1 MSSNLRSNDKAVN
14 PLLSNQTNM
23 RSNSQ
28 KPTRK
33 DKELLINSHP
43 LLKALMGDDLSDCVC
58 FFWYI
63 YILSQTRSFMDY
75 EFDQQLKQL
84 ASQAKKIDDLKSIE
98 RKKIVSELIGLIP
111 KSEKFQTFQNK
122 YIHEHRDIFQDAL
135 HNSFISLNQ
144 SLTNYE
150 IRDELFISWF
160 IQILNNKIMDEFR
173 NIKREQKQL
182 EQVKKEI
189 INPTDNPPDS
199 SMSPSQKIREIITVD
214 PEIKLQK
221 NVSKKYKDWRIQT
234 HLNFFIF
241 VFEVNFLIGYFFLY
255 LSLFITIQKVFL
267 LRLEGKSAREIAL
280 EFGVKTRNPEQT
292 AFRWIE
298 YLEKSEERKAELN
311 QYIDRYLSDWEEIR
325 QEYL

>member
-1 MSSNLRSNDKAVN
+1 MLSNLRSNDKAGN

-23 RSNSQ
+23 RINSQ

-33 DKELLINSHP
+33 DKELLINSP
-43 LLKALMGDDLSDCVC
+43 LLLKALMGDDLSDCVC
-58 FFWYI
+58 LNFWYI

-75 EFDQQLKQL
+75 ELDQQLKQL
-84 ASQAKKIDDLKSIE
+84 ASQAKLLDLKSIE
-98 RKKIVSELIGLIP
+98 RKKVLHELIRLIP
-111 KSEKFQTFQNK
+111 KSQKFKTFQNK
-122 YIHEHRDIFQDAL
+122 YIHEHIDILDEAL
-135 HNSFISLNQ
+135 QKSFCSLNN
-144 SLTNYE
+144 SLENYQ
-150 IRDELFISWF
+150 IREELFISWF

-199 SMSPSQKIREIITVD
+199 SMTPSQKIREIITVD

-241 VFEVNFLIGYFFLY
+241 VFEVNSLVGYFFLY
-255 LSLFITIQKVFL
+255 LSLIITIQKVFL

-280 EFGVKTRNPEQT
+280 EFGVKTKNPEQT

-298 YLEKSEERKAELN
+298 YLEKSQERKAELN
-311 QYIDRYLSDWEEIR
+311 QYIDRYLSDW
-325 QEYL
+325 

>member
-1 MSSNLRSNDKAVN
+1 MLSNFRSNDKAVN
-14 PLLSNQTNM
+14 PRLSNQANM
-23 RSNSQ
+23 RINSQ

-33 DKELLINSHP
+33 QKELLINP
-43 LLKALMGDDLSDCVC
+43 PLLLKALMGDDLSDCVC
-58 FFWYI
+58 LNFWYI

-84 ASQAKKIDDLKSIE
+84 ASKAKKIDDLKSRE
-98 RKKIVSELIGLIP
+98 RQKIVSDLIGLIP

-122 YIHEHRDIFQDAL
+122 YISEHRDILHEAL
-135 HNSFISLNQ
+135 HNAFISLNK

-160 IQILNNKIMDEFR
+160 IQILNNKIKDEFR
-173 NIKREQKQL
+173 KIKREQEQL
-182 EQVKKEI
+182 KKVQTEI
-189 INPTDNPPDS
+189 ISPPDD
-199 SMSPSQKIREIITVD
+199 SMSPGQKIREIITVD

-221 NVSKKYKDWRIQT
+221 NVSIDYQDWRIQT

-241 VFEVNFLIGYFFLY
+241 VFEVNSLIGYFFLR
-255 LSLFITIQKVFL
+255 LSLIITIQKVLL

-280 EFGVKTRNPEQT
+280 EFGVNTKNPHST
-292 AFRWIE
+292 AYRWID

-311 QYIDRYLSDWEEIR
+311 QYIGRYLSDWEEIR